1 MSDYEQPTWGAN
13 LHNLSTVQLR
23 ALLANYTHKLAHKLS
38 VVERHA
44 PGTPY
49 HTRAMRE
56 AGMYQERC
64 AKIRAILDAR

>member
-1 MSDYEQPTWGAN
+1 MSDYNKPTWGAN
-13 LHNLSTVQLR
+13 LHNLPTSRLESMLTQYSRQLW
-23 ALLANYTHKLAHKLS
+23 HKYDVARKHK
-38 VVERHA
+38 

-64 AKIRAILDAR
+64 AKIRAILDGR